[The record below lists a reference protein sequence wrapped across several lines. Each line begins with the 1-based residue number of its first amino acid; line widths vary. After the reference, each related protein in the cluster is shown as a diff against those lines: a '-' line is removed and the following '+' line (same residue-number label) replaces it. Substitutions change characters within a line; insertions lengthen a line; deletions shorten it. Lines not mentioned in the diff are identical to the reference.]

1 MADIIITDQNISKRI
16 EKRVRQI
23 LGEIGEEESGYYNI
37 ITTLM
42 LSVECKAIAIKY
54 NCYIQSWMTIDD
66 GVAECYNAS
75 TKNKEDPETYGLI
88 SAPTETQAIIVA
100 FMWLSDRQNFVSEA
114 HKIITD
120 NVG

>member
-1 MADIIITDQNISKRI
+1 MNNIIIADEDLSKKI

-23 LGEIGEEESGYYNI
+23 LGEIGKKEPGYYDI
-37 ITTLM
+37 ITTHT

-66 GVAECYNAS
+66 GAAECYNAN
-75 TKNKEDPETYGLI
+75 TRDDEDPETYGLI

-100 FMWLSDRQNFVSEA
+100 FMWLSDRQNFASEA